1 MKTAPM
7 TQTQFCVRTLASV
20 TLLLLTGLLCT
31 EGSHSLP
38 NIQGQSEPD
47 EVGPHFLA
55 QLTNITV
62 PQGRDIS
69 FTCVVDN
76 LGQYRVAWIKS
87 DSKAILGIH
96 THMVSLN
103 PRLSVTHNGHNTWK
117 LHISHVQLN
126 DSGSYMC
133 QVNTDPMKS
142 LSGYLDVVVPPDIL
156 YHPDENIDE
165 GVSTEGGSIALQCS
179 ATGVPE
185 PMVQWRREGGK
196 DIIIRSESRDKQAFK
211 SVEGE
216 RLTLTNVH
224 RSDMGGYLCIAS
236 NGVPPSVSKRFDV
249 HVNFPPTIKAVNQLV
264 GAPVERE
271 VILECIVEVYPKP
284 LNGWYRNE
292 GNVKLHSSNKYNI
305 SEAMI
310 NLYTWHLNLTIRH
323 LTKADFGAYSCSS
336 VNALGK
342 SETRIRLQ
350 ELRLPPKS
358 TTTPTP
364 HVYTTAKPR
373 RKQQQQPSHNKG
385 LNEVVRAKETHFSN
399 QMQQE
404 NDVFGS
410 GIGVPQSAN
419 GGGAGGIVASGNVNG
434 MINGAEVHT
443 QLPARNGYEKTYKS
457 PGAVPSPSTPWMFP
471 SAGSQLLG
479 TATITTNALV
489 ALFCIL
495 SMYLVKL
502 I

>member
-1 MKTAPM
+1 MIWH
-7 TQTQFCVRTLASV
+7 RLI
-20 TLLLLTGLLCT
+20 LT
-31 EGSHSLP
+31 
-38 NIQGQSEPD
+38 
-47 EVGPHFLA
+47 
-55 QLTNITV
+55 
-62 PQGRDIS
+62 
-69 FTCVVDN
+69 
-76 LGQYRVAWIKS
+76 YK
-87 DSKAILGIH
+87 K
-96 THMVSLN
+96 
-103 PRLSVTHNGHNTWK
+103 HN
-117 LHISHVQLN
+117 
-126 DSGSYMC
+126 SY
-133 QVNTDPMKS
+133 
-142 LSGYLDVVVPPDIL
+142 
-156 YHPDENIDE
+156 
-165 GVSTEGGSIALQCS
+165 
-179 ATGVPE
+179 
-185 PMVQWRREGGK
+185 
-196 DIIIRSESRDKQAFK
+196 K

-224 RSDMGGYLCIAS
+224 RTDMGGYLCIAS

-271 VILECIVEVYPKP
+271 VTLECIVEVYPKP

-292 GNVKLHSSNKYNI
+292 GNVKLHNSNKYNI

-310 NLYTWHLNLTIRH
+310 NLYMWHLNLTIRH
-323 LTKADFGAYSCSS
+323 LTKSDFGAYTCSS

-342 SETRIRLQ
+342 SEARIRLQ

-364 HVYTTAKPR
+364 HVHTTTKPR
-373 RKQQQQPSHNKG
+373 RKQQPSHNKG

-410 GIGVPQSAN
+410 GIGVPQSPN
-419 GGGAGGIVASGNVNG
+419 GGGGAGAGGIVASGNVNG

-443 QLPARNGYEKTYKS
+443 QVPTRNGYEKTNKS
-457 PGAVPSPSTPWMFP
+457 PGAVPSHRPPWTYP

-479 TATITTNALV
+479 IATTTTNAQM
-489 ALFCIL
+489 AFFCIL